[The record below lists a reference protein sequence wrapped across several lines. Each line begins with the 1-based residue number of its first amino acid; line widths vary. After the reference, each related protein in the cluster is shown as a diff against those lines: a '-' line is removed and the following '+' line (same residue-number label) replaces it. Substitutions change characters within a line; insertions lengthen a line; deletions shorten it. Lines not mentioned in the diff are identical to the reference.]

1 MYDCLVPMLKDQ
13 IPFPQIVEPDSKV
26 QDLGVQ
32 INFYRKKQALEN
44 QEITDLKEK
53 VSMLQI

>member
-1 MYDCLVPMLKDQ
+1 MLKDQ
-13 IPFPQIVEPDSKV
+13 IPFPQIVEPDRKV

>member
-13 IPFPQIVEPDSKV
+13 IPFPQIVEPDRKV